1 MGEALS
7 IVFRAII
14 VFMVGKAKLTRREG
28 QCGAAA
34 LIQRF
39 GSALNLNGRP

>member
-1 MGEALS
+1 MGEVLS
-7 IVFRAII
+7 IVFRAVF

-28 QCGAAA
+28 QCGAVT

-39 GSALNLNGRP
+39 GSALNLIWRP